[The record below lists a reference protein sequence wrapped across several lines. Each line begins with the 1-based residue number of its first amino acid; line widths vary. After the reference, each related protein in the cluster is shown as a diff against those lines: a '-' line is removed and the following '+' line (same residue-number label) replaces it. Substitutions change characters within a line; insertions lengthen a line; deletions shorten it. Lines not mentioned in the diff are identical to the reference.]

1 MKKHLMESP
10 MKYFAAMEDY
20 RKQGYVKHKMINIIA
35 ISIAAVIC
43 GAEDWYDIEDYGKE
57 KYEWL
62 KTFLDLSDGV
72 PSHDTYNRFFSF
84 ANAEALEGCFED
96 WINAIANLS
105 EGRIISI
112 DGKTLRGSKGADR
125 DTFIHMVSAWCN
137 ANNLVLGQQKVD
149 DKSNE
154 ITAIPVLLELLVLKG
169 CIITIDAMGCQ
180 KEIAEKIADKEA
192 DYILAV
198 KGNQKFLLDD
208 IEEAFSNARADDE
221 YTHKEVD
228 HGRIETRTTQIITDV
243 DWICSHQDWKKLY
256 CIIRVFCS
264 RINKKTGV
272 KEEAFRYYISSKKG
286 TAKYFNH
293 AIRAHWGIENKLH
306 WMLDVTFGEDNSK
319 KQAENAAQNFSL
331 ISKIALNMIRN
342 LPHDLTRG
350 SKVISA
356 KRKRKMAAWN
366 NKYLLK
372 ILLSFNPHESKTI

>member
-1 MKKHLMESP
+1 
-10 MKYFAAMEDY
+10 MKYFAAMEDH

-43 GAEDWYDIEDYGKE
+43 GAEDWYDIEDYAKE

-62 KTFLDLSDGV
+62 KTILDLSDGV

-84 ANAEALEGCFED
+84 ANPKVLEDCFED

-137 ANNLVLGQQKVD
+137 ANNMVLAQQKVN

-180 KEIAEKIADKEA
+180 QQIAEKIADKEA

-208 IEEAFSNARADDE
+208 IEEAFSNAKADDE

-228 HGRIETRTTQIITDV
+228 HGRLETRTTQVITDLG
-243 DWICSHQDWKKLY
+243 WICSKEDWKKLS
-256 CIIRVFCS
+256 CIIRVFCT
-264 RINKKTGV
+264 RINKQTGD
-272 KEEAFRYYISSKKG
+272 KEEGYRYYYISSKKG
-286 TAKYFNH
+286 TAQYFNH

-306 WMLDVTFGEDNSK
+306 WMLDVTFGEDSSK

-342 LPHDLTRG
+342 LPHDVQEVV
-350 SKVISA
+350 K
-356 KRKRKMAAWN
+356 
-366 NKYLLK
+366 
-372 ILLSFNPHESKTI
+372 

>member
-1 MKKHLMESP
+1 

-62 KTFLDLSDGV
+62 KTFLDLSEGV

-84 ANAEALEGCFED
+84 ANPQALERCFED

-112 DGKTLRGSKGADR
+112 DGKTLRGSKGTGR
-125 DTFIHMVSAWCN
+125 DNFIHMVSAWCN
-137 ANNLVLGQQKVD
+137 ANNMVLAQQKVD

-208 IEEAFSNARADDE
+208 IEEAFSNTKADDE
-221 YTHKEVD
+221 YTYKEVN
-228 HGRIETRTTQIITDV
+228 HGRIESRTTEVITDL
-243 DWICSHQDWKKLY
+243 DWICSKEDWKKLY

-264 RINKKTGV
+264 RIDKKTGV

-286 TAKYFNH
+286 TAQYFND

-306 WMLDVTFGEDNSK
+306 WMLDVTFGEDSSK

-342 LPHDLTRG
+342 LPHDITRG

-366 NKYLLK
+366 NEYLLK
-372 ILLSFNPHESKTI
+372 ILLSFNPNESKTN

>member
-1 MKKHLMESP
+1 
-10 MKYFAAMEDY
+10 
-20 RKQGYVKHKMINIIA
+20 
-35 ISIAAVIC
+35 VIC

-84 ANAEALEGCFED
+84 ANPEALEGCFED

-137 ANNLVLGQQKVD
+137 ANNLVLAQQKVD

-221 YTHKEVD
+221 YTLKEVD
-228 HGRIETRTTQIITDV
+228 HGRIETRTARVITDL
-243 DWICSHQDWKKLY
+243 DWICSKQDWKK
-256 CIIRVFCS
+256 
-264 RINKKTGV
+264 
-272 KEEAFRYYISSKKG
+272 
-286 TAKYFNH
+286 
-293 AIRAHWGIENKLH
+293 KL
-306 WMLDVTFGEDNSK
+306 V
-319 KQAENAAQNFSL
+319 
-331 ISKIALNMIRN
+331 
-342 LPHDLTRG
+342 
-350 SKVISA
+350 
-356 KRKRKMAAWN
+356 
-366 NKYLLK
+366 LLK
-372 ILLSFNPHESKTI
+372 G

>member
-1 MKKHLMESP
+1 
-10 MKYFAAMEDY
+10 MKYFAAMEDH
-20 RKQGYVKHKMINIIA
+20 RKEGYVKHPMINIIA

-62 KTFLDLSDGV
+62 KTLLDLSEGV
-72 PSHDTYNRFFSF
+72 PSHDTYNRFFSL
-84 ANAEALEGCFED
+84 ANPQALERCFED

-112 DGKTLRGSKGADR
+112 DGKTLRGSKRAGS

-137 ANNLVLGQQKVD
+137 ANNMVLAQQKVN

-154 ITAIPVLLELLVLKG
+154 ITAIPVLLDLLVLKG
-169 CIITIDAMGCQ
+169 CIVTIDAMGCQ
-180 KEIAEKIADKEA
+180 KEIAEKIADKQA

-208 IEEAFSNARADDE
+208 IEEAFSNAKSDDE
-221 YTHKEVD
+221 YTLKEVD
-228 HGRIETRTTQIITDV
+228 HGRIETRTAKVITDL
-243 DWICSHQDWKKLY
+243 DWICSKQNWKKLA
-256 CIIRVFCS
+256 CIIMVFS
-264 RINKKTGV
+264 TRINKQTGV
-272 KEEAFRYYISSKKG
+272 KEEAYRYYISSKKG

-293 AIRAHWGIENKLH
+293 AVRAHWGIENKLH
-306 WMLDVTFGEDNSK
+306 WMLDVSFKEDSSK

-331 ISKIALNMIRN
+331 LSKIALNMIGN
-342 LPHDLTRG
+342 LPHDVTRG
-350 SKVISA
+350 TKVISA

-366 NKYLLK
+366 NEYLLK
-372 ILLSFNPHESKTI
+372 ILLSFNLNEMKTT